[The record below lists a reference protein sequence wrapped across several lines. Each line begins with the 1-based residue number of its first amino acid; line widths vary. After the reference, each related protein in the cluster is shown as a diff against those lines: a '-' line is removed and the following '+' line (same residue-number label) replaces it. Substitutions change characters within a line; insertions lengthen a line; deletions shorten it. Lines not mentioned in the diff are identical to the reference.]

1 MITKTL
7 LASLI
12 ALTVIFT
19 SSGCSQAVVKQTIPQ
34 SIFQEKVILG
44 KPFEIQNENQMLEEY
59 LRLYEAYRK
68 NLNLIETIENLQ
80 GVSKEQ

>member
-12 ALTVIFT
+12 ALTVTFT